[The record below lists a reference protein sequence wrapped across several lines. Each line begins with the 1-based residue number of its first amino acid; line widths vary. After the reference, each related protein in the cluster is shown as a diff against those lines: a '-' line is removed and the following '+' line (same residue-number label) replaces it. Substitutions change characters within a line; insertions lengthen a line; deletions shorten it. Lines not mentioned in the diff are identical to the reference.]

1 MSERASACNK
11 VTSPLSYEIL
21 TVVRT
26 AGWRQLLP
34 VVYDN
39 KAVMT
44 SSQTTNNRALDA
56 LAGVKQL
63 RIGVNITGNK
73 RRKVVSKQLRPV
85 RQCWGGEGG
94 TLRASWLQPGPAR
107 RLLVRASAA
116 TLAQSLNMGHCYT
129 RSIKM
134 FSAPRHRILSK
145 SAPQKALNRDKAE
158 FATKVRKSS

>member
-1 MSERASACNK
+1 MLARQNLQMSERASACNK
-11 VTSPLSYEIL
+11 VTSPPSYEFL

-26 AGWRQLLP
+26 AGRRQLLP

-63 RIGVNITGNK
+63 RIGVKITGNK

-85 RQCWGGEGG
+85 RQC
-94 TLRASWLQPGPAR
+94 
-107 RLLVRASAA
+107 
-116 TLAQSLNMGHCYT
+116 
-129 RSIKM
+129 
-134 FSAPRHRILSK
+134 
-145 SAPQKALNRDKAE
+145 
-158 FATKVRKSS
+158 